1 MGEWLLTATF
11 ALALTGL
18 LAWSGGASRL
28 DHLLY
33 DTLVRQAPQAI
44 SDDIILVVIDD
55 RSLQEVG
62 VWPWPRQVHAALVD
76 RIAEANPKALAYDVL
91 FVEPGSDPAADR
103 ALGQAFAKTGVAAL
117 PLVIETPGPDGAAF
131 ALRPPVGV
139 IARGAAGLGQVNLQ
153 FDRDGVVRR
162 AALLESAGAQKVPH
176 LVEVARRIGQGLP
189 LPDLARPATGGPL
202 VRTRPILIPYAG
214 PPGHYRSISASS
226 VLAGET
232 PPEFLQG
239 RYVLL
244 GATAAGLHDSYATP
258 TSTAAQLMPGVEIQ
272 ANLLDALLQGRAIQP
287 LNPWMQTA
295 LSLGL
300 VLVLLIGL
308 LRLGPRE
315 NLLLGAALIL
325 LAPGASAIALIS
337 FGLWAPPAAALIGI
351 LVVLPL
357 WAWRR
362 LEASSRYMVR
372 ELARFSAE
380 PDLVARPPQSPAGQ
394 DIVARQIALMEDAI
408 ARAQDARRFA
418 LDTLQG
424 LPDPTLV
431 VTAVG
436 DVTFANTAARE
447 LFPQALGARLPAL
460 LEGWSADDT
469 PLEDLMLGETQLAGE
484 VVSPRGMIFQVTRVR
499 HQPGAE
505 APPAWIVRLTDITP
519 IRTAAAQRER
529 LLQLLSHDMRSPQ
542 ASILAMLESPSAE
555 GAPSAILQRI
565 GGYARRTLAL
575 ADNFI
580 HLARAESSAMTWEIL
595 NLADIATEAVDDI
608 WPQAQRA
615 ATTIDLDVPAE
626 ELLVRGDRALLS
638 RALGNLLD
646 NALKYGGPSGKI
658 TCALWAQDD
667 QIVCEITDS
676 GPGVAE
682 DAVAQLFQPFQ
693 RLGRPDAPRAG
704 GAGLGLSLVRE
715 VMHRHGGEISCRN
728 AGPDGGAIF
737 TLRLPQVTEA

>member
-11 ALALTGL
+11 ALTLTGL

-33 DTLVRQAPQAI
+33 DALVRQAPQAT

-103 ALGQAFAKTGVAAL
+103 ALGQAFARTGVAAL

-162 AALLESAGAQKVPH
+162 AALLENAGAQEVPH

-189 LPDLARPATGGPL
+189 LPDVARPATGGPL

-226 VLAGET
+226 VLAGEM
-232 PPEFLQG
+232 PVEFLQG

-295 LSLGL
+295 LALGL

-308 LRLGPRE
+308 LR
-315 NLLLGAALIL
+315 

-337 FGLWAPPAAALIGI
+337 FGLWAPPAAALTGI

-380 PDLVARPPQSPAGQ
+380 PDLVARPPRSPAGQ
-394 DIVARQIALMEDAI
+394 DIVARQIALMEDAV

-431 VTAVG
+431 VTAAG

-447 LFPQALGARLPAL
+447 LFPQALNAKLPTL
-460 LEGWSADDT
+460 LEGWSADGT
-469 PLEDLMLGETQLAGE
+469 PLEDLMRGETRLAGE

-555 GAPSAILQRI
+555 GASSAILQRI

-658 TCALWAQDD
+658 TCALWAQDG
-667 QIVCEITDS
+667 QIVCEITDR

-682 DAVAQLFQPFQ
+682 DAAAQLFQPFQ